1 MITVQFCKE
10 SLAVIATW
18 NMAEIPQVKDFIY
31 LVPNQCYRVIG
42 RTWKD
47 NHSIYYIV
55 QPIICES

>member
-1 MITVQFCKE
+1 MITVQFCKG

-42 RTWKD
+42 RIWKD
-47 NHSIYYIV
+47 NNSVCCIV
-55 QPIICES
+55 QLESND